1 MARKSDVYNVVR
13 FFFNRMR
20 KKKRDWRKK
29 DRDIT
34 SEIAVTPFT
43 NKKDNI
49 DWNSSVVKKDG
60 KLYFD
65 ISLEGL

>member
-13 FFFNRMR
+13 FFLTACEKETRL
-20 KKKRDWRKK
+20 KKK

-49 DWNSSVVKKDG
+49 DWNSSVVKKMG
-60 KLYFD
+60 NYTLTYRLKVL
-65 ISLEGL
+65 